1 MGSSLELVIGMAI
14 VSVIRLGICFGLV
27 DVVT

>member
-14 VSVIRLGICFGLV
+14 VSAIRLVLGVGLV
-27 DVVT
+27 VVVT